1 MESGALLDVVIRK
14 GAAILQLLARKDQA
28 LLIRWDPLL
37 ILDLGLHIVDGVRGL
52 QLNEEFVLSQWM

>member
-1 MESGALLDVVIRK
+1 MHHRSSGHLVVRQVDLDADNPQSSAMLLV
-14 GAAILQLLARKDQA
+14 
-28 LLIRWDPLL
+28 RWDPLL